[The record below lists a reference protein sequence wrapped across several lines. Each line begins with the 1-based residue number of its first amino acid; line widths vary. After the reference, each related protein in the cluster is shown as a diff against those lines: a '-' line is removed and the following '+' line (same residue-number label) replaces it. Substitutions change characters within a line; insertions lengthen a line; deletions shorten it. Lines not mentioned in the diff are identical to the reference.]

1 MGLYRIS
8 KDNKTQRLEPA
19 PFTDEL
25 TDMEH
30 FIEQHP
36 EILGNMIILDRE
48 VHRGGKGRMDLL
60 ALDLEEKP
68 RVLIIELKNVE
79 ADENVLLQV
88 MDYAHQYKDRI
99 DYTRGKIKEKL
110 DTGVIED
117 AIPLEQ
123 IEYTPHILIIAP
135 EFTPKILA
143 LAQYVSLDIDFMRIA
158 RYKEGE
164 DFVVSIDVLEPT
176 PSIIRIVEGRDWSW
190 DSYQAKLGVTPDVI
204 EIGRSVQ
211 SKVEAIVEK
220 HGWDVQPVL
229 NKGYVSF
236 KTGRLVFVEID
247 VYWMGNGC
255 WLRFKLPQNP
265 EKLSINNPCP
275 DLEAKWDKPYKRWVV
290 QIPTAD
296 FDIPKLMPYF
306 EATAEHMNLRGN
318 NFSKQNAVEKEKDS

>member
-25 TDMEH
+25 TDMEC

-68 RVLIIELKNVE
+68 RVMIIELKNVE

-88 MDYAHQYKDRI
+88 MNYAHEYKNRI
-99 DYTRGKIKEKL
+99 DYTRGKIKEKF
-110 DTGVIED
+110 DKGVIKD
-117 AIPLEQ
+117 AIPLDQ
-123 IEYTPHILIIAP
+123 IEYAPHILIIAP
-135 EFTPKILA
+135 EFAPKILD
-143 LAQYVSLDIDFMRIA
+143 LAQYVNLDIDFVRIA

-164 DFVVSIDVLEPT
+164 ASIVSIDFLKPT
-176 PSIIRIVEGRDWSW
+176 LTSMSMVNGRDWNW
-190 DSYQAKLGVTPDVI
+190 DKYQSELDVTADVI
-204 EIGRSVQ
+204 KIGQSVQ
-211 SKVEAIVEK
+211 SQIEVVVKER
-220 HGWDVQPVL
+220 GWDVQPVFS
-229 NKGYVSF
+229 KGYVPF
-236 KTGRLVFVEID
+236 KTGRLVFVEVD
-247 VYWMGNGC
+247 VYWTGKGC

-265 EKLSINNPCP
+265 AELNITNPCP
-275 DLEAKWDKPYKRWVV
+275 CLEAKWDEPYKRWAV

-296 FDIPKLMPYF
+296 FDISKLMPYF
-306 EATAEHMNLRGN
+306 EATAKHMKL
-318 NFSKQNAVEKEKDS
+318 